1 MQMGYQF
8 SEGLEKSMINDTV
21 IEITILSRNPQTFNK
36 NVVFEWNVTEIK
48 NKSFSLNLYF
58 KNVTQVT
65 PRDLLKVRF
74 LNPAIFFINRTVPVV
89 MNQSEDNMDGSEI
102 NEIDRQG
109 VELKGKNVSAFI
121 EQIRVEMNPNFKIEV
136 FIPP

>member
-48 NKSFSLNLYF
+48 NKSFSMSLYF

-65 PRDLLKVRF
+65 PRDLLKVIF
-74 LNPAIFFINRTVPVV
+74 LNPAIFYINRTVPVV
-89 MNQSEDNMDGSEI
+89 MNFSEDNMDGSEI